1 MNKNVFK
8 VMFCTILTFTLHS
21 FNSASAVK
29 VSPCLTDDQESKNSE
44 HYLQHTGEL
53 REDVE
58 SDFNS
63 LKISDPKRN
72 HVVQML
78 ILSEFYYYKA
88 ETLSEL
94 LSPKETENKSTYGK
108 RLASKQHTTQIEQ
121 MLLGYPTINSLTLV
135 KTPELQTMYDRH
147 NQEQMVTVLQN
158 RFKMPLELVAQ
169 AYAQCKRSKNT
180 ETLKGF
186 FNAAFSDGC
195 IAKRTTKLSTWMS
208 SHLILD

>member
-1 MNKNVFK
+1 MNKNFFK
-8 VMFCTILTFTLHS
+8 LMLFTILTLTLHS

-29 VSPCLTDDQESKNSE
+29 DSPFLTDDQENKTRE

-58 SDFNS
+58 SDLNS

-78 ILSEFYYYKA
+78 ILSEFYYCKA

-94 LSPKETENKSTYGK
+94 FSPKGTENKITYGK
-108 RLASKQHTTQIEQ
+108 RLASKQHISQIEQ
-121 MLLGYPTINSLTLV
+121 MLLGYPTVNSLTLV
-135 KTPELQTMYDRH
+135 KTPELKTMYDRH
-147 NQEQMVTVLQN
+147 NQEQMVTVLKN
-158 RFKMPLELVAQ
+158 RFKIPLELVAQ

-186 FNAAFSDGC
+186 FNAAFSEGC

-208 SHLILD
+208 THLILD

>member
-8 VMFCTILTFTLHS
+8 VILYTILTFTLHS

-29 VSPCLTDDQESKNSE
+29 ASPFLTDDQENKTRE

-58 SDFNS
+58 SDLNS
-63 LKISDPKRN
+63 LKISDPKRK

-78 ILSEFYYYKA
+78 ILSEFYYCKA

-94 LSPKETENKSTYGK
+94 FSPKETENKITYGK
-108 RLASKQHTTQIEQ
+108 RLASKQHTDQIQ
-121 MLLGYPTINSLTLV
+121 LMLLAYPTINSLTLV
-135 KTPELQTMYDRH
+135 KPPELKTMYG
-147 NQEQMVTVLQN
+147 QEQMMTKLQN

-186 FNAAFSDGC
+186 FNAAFSEGC
-195 IAKRTTKLSTWMS
+195 IAKRTTKLSTWMEK
-208 SHLILD
+208 HLTLD